1 MANFFGVGW
10 GFPVGKEKVPVGKE
24 LAHLAKEQ
32 ALVSKELAPVGKEKA
47 PVAREKAVN
56 RFALAEYEE
65 SIRQSIRI
73 ILSTAKGE
81 RVMRPDFGCGIHE
94 LVFAPNSAATRGM
107 AESHVSKALLLWE
120 PRIEVL
126 EVRARA
132 AGAQEEE
139 LEISIAYRVLSS
151 DSRFNLVYP
160 FYLERGSR

>member
-24 LAHLAKEQ
+24 LI
-32 ALVSKELAPVGKEKA
+32 PVGKEQAPLVKEQAPLAKEEA